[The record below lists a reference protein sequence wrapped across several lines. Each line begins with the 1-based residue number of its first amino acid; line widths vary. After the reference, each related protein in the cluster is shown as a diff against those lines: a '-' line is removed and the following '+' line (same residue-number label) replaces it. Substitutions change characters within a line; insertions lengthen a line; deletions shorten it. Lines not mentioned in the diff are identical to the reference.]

1 MIQTDDKLNERS
13 IVAKKPKMRA
23 DTRTGLHEADSLKL
37 GSVDDESMSSGAPAS
52 DPNKGQFVAAQQDQ
66 RRRPTNLTNSNQAPR
81 FNVNNNTNINVNELA
96 AEDQGIEEME
106 DEDDFSDD
114 DFDDSSSSE
123 GVTPAD
129 KTAK

>member
-1 MIQTDDKLNERS
+1 
-13 IVAKKPKMRA
+13 MRA
-23 DTRTGLHEADSLKL
+23 ETRVGLHDADSLKL
-37 GSVDDESMSSGAPAS
+37 GSVDEESMSSGADAS
-52 DPNKGQFVAAQQDQ
+52 DAPKQFSAAQQDQ

-123 GVTPAD
+123 GKTPAD